1 MGGGTTD
8 RQAWSRLV
16 RKKAGEGFSE
26 VADGLGLRLFLAVA
40 PGARDPTEEGGVA
53 EGVEGIGQGL
63 RLTGEEERE
72 ENEEGGRG
80 GMLGNLYIERPKFVQ
95 KYSHWT

>member
-1 MGGGTTD
+1 M
-8 RQAWSRLV
+8 
-16 RKKAGEGFSE
+16 
-26 VADGLGLRLFLAVA
+26 AVA

-63 RLTGEEERE
+63 RLTGEEERD

-80 GMLGNLYIERPKFVQ
+80 GMLGNLYIERPRFAKVFTLDVNVEV
-95 KYSHWT
+95 